1 MVDSK
6 YAMVDGASI
15 HYLSREEEGAKNS
28 LIIMLHGF
36 PENARTWEAL
46 MALLPTSLD
55 IIAPDLPGYH
65 LSSPLPKEKDYQVP
79 LLIGRM
85 AAFIEK
91 VKKGRQVIL
100 MGHDWG
106 GAIAWPLAAFHQT
119 LISKLVI
126 VNAAHPSCF
135 TRAIKTSSMQREK
148 SQYIAT
154 LIDRNAEHILSS
166 TDFQLLKNM
175 IGNCLFE
182 QESSY
187 SRELLNDWRDPEI
200 LSAMLS
206 YYRQMPQQVPQMNV
220 SKKVLDDIR
229 IPEIFIH
236 CPTLLLWGEQDDAF
250 DLSVIYKI
258 EHYVPLITKR
268 FNPSASHWLHREQP
282 EWVQKEMIDFIE
294 PRKE

>member
-1 MVDSK
+1 MIDSK
-6 YAMVDGASI
+6 YAMVDGTSI
-15 HYLSREEEGAKNS
+15 HYLSREEEGAKNP

-36 PENARTWEAL
+36 PENAHTWEAL

-65 LSSPLPKEKDYQVP
+65 LSSPLPNEKDYQVP
-79 LLIGRM
+79 SLISRM
-85 AAFIEK
+85 AAFIKK

-100 MGHDWG
+100 LGHDWG

-119 LISKLVI
+119 LISKLII

-135 TRAIKTSSMQREK
+135 TRAIKTSPLQREK

-154 LIDRNAEHILSS
+154 LIDRNAERILSD

-175 IGNCLFE
+175 IGNRLFE

-187 SRELLNDWRDPEI
+187 SRKLLNDWREPEI

-206 YYRQMPQQVPQMNV
+206 YYRQMPQQVPQMSV

-250 DLSVIYKI
+250 DLSVIDKI
-258 EHYVPLITKR
+258 EHYVPQITKR
-268 FNPSASHWLHREQP
+268 FNSSASHWLHREKP

-294 PRKE
+294 T

>member
-15 HYLSREEEGAKNS
+15 HYLSREEEGAKNP

-36 PENARTWEAL
+36 PENAHTWEGL
-46 MALLPTSLD
+46 MAILPTTLD

-65 LSSPLPKEKDYQVP
+65 LSSPLPSETDYQVP
-79 LLIGRM
+79 SLIGRM

-91 VKKGRQVIL
+91 VKKGRKVIL
-100 MGHDWG
+100 LGHDWG

-119 LISKLVI
+119 LISKLII

-154 LIDRNAEHILSS
+154 LIDRNAERILSN

-175 IGNCLFE
+175 IGSCLFE
-182 QESSY
+182 QKSSY
-187 SRELLNDWRDPEI
+187 SRELLNDWRDPET

-250 DLSVIYKI
+250 DLSVG
-258 EHYVPLITKR
+258 YVLLNCCYTVYEYSR
-268 FNPSASHWLHREQP
+268 
-282 EWVQKEMIDFIE
+282 
-294 PRKE
+294 

>member
-15 HYLSREEEGAKNS
+15 HYLSREEEGAKNP

-46 MALLPTSLD
+46 IALLPTSLD

-65 LSSPLPKEKDYQVP
+65 LSSPLPNEKDYQVP

-91 VKKGRQVIL
+91 VNKGRQVIL
-100 MGHDWG
+100 FGHDWG

-119 LISKLVI
+119 LISKLII

-135 TRAIKTSSMQREK
+135 THAIKTSSMQREK
-148 SQYIAT
+148 SHYIST
-154 LIDRNAEHILSS
+154 LIGKNAERMLLK
-166 TDFQLLKNM
+166 TDFQLLKDM
-175 IGNCLFE
+175 IGSCLFE
-182 QESSY
+182 REASY
-187 SRELLNDWRDPEI
+187 SKALLNDWRQPEI
-200 LSAMLS
+200 LNAMLN
-206 YYRQMPQQVPQMNV
+206 YYRQMPQHVPQKNV
-220 SKKVLDDIR
+220 SKKVLDSIR

-250 DLSVIYKI
+250 DLSVIDKI
-258 EHYVPLITKR
+258 EDYVPLITKR
-268 FNPSASHWLHREQP
+268 FNPSGSHWLHREKP

-294 PRKE
+294 A

>member
-1 MVDSK
+1 
-6 YAMVDGASI
+6 MVDGASI
-15 HYLSREEEGAKNS
+15 HYLSREEEGAKNP

-36 PENARTWEAL
+36 PENAHTWEGL
-46 MALLPTSLD
+46 MAILPTTLD

-65 LSSPLPKEKDYQVP
+65 LSSPLPSETDYQVP
-79 LLIGRM
+79 SLIGRM

-91 VKKGRQVIL
+91 VKKGRKVIL
-100 MGHDWG
+100 LGHDWG

-119 LISKLVI
+119 LISKLII

-154 LIDRNAEHILSS
+154 LIDRNAERILSN

-175 IGNCLFE
+175 IGSCLFE
-182 QESSY
+182 QKSSY
-187 SRELLNDWRDPEI
+187 SRELLNDWRDPET

-229 IPEIFIH
+229 MPEIFIH

-250 DLSVIYKI
+250 DLSVIDKI
-258 EHYVPLITKR
+258 EHYVSQITKR
-268 FNPSASHWLHREQP
+268 FNPSASHWLHREKP
-282 EWVQKEMIDFIE
+282 EWVRKEMIDFL
-294 PRKE
+294 RA

>member
-15 HYLSREEEGAKNS
+15 HYLSREEEGAKNP

-36 PENARTWEAL
+36 PENAHTWEAL

-55 IIAPDLPGYH
+55 IVAPDLPGSH
-65 LSSPLPKEKDYQVP
+65 LSSPLPNEKDYQVP

-119 LISKLVI
+119 LISKLII

-135 TRAIKTSSMQREK
+135 THAIKTSSMQREK
-148 SQYIAT
+148 SQYIST
-154 LIDRNAEHILSS
+154 LIGKNAERMLLK
-166 TDFQLLKNM
+166 TDFQLLKDM

-182 QESSY
+182 RETSY
-187 SRELLNDWRDPEI
+187 SKALLKDWRQPEI
-200 LSAMLS
+200 LNAMLN
-206 YYRQMPQQVPQMNV
+206 YYRQMPQHVPQRNV
-220 SKKVLDDIR
+220 SKKVLDSIR

-250 DLSVIYKI
+250 DLSVIDKI
-258 EHYVPLITKR
+258 EDYVPLITKR
-268 FNPSASHWLHREQP
+268 FNPKASHWLHREKP
-282 EWVQKEMIDFIE
+282 EWVQKEVIDFL
-294 PRKE
+294 RA